1 MHTFKPSTQVE
12 SIRSLSSE
20 LKPDWLIEQILGQLG
35 LYKRNPVLEKERKK
49 KKKKIKKEEE
59 WK

>member
-12 SIRSLSSE
+12 SVRSLSSE

-49 KKKKIKKEEE
+49 KEKEN
-59 WK
+59 

>member
-35 LYKRNPVLEKERKK
+35 LYKRNSVLEKERKK

-59 WK
+59 

>member
-59 WK
+59 

>member
-35 LYKRNPVLEKERKK
+35 LYKRNPVLEKERKRKLKRK
-49 KKKKIKKEEE
+49 KNESR
-59 WK
+59 